1 MRIIFLVVGRMKS
14 GPERELVDEYIK
26 RAGPIARSLGFRG
39 IEEVEVASGA
49 GSTQRPSGSWRNC
62 PLAPNA
68 FDWTSSD
75 ELTAPV
81 ISPPILQNGATR
93 VSLT

>member
-39 IEEVEVASGA
+39 IEEVEVASG
-49 GSTQRPSGSWRNC
+49 GGLDVPGGKGGGG
-62 PLAPNA
+62 LA
-68 FDWTSSD
+68 
-75 ELTAPV
+75 TAMFEGLAV
-81 ISPPILQNGATR
+81 KM
-93 VSLT
+93 V